1 MNLNSHTMGV
11 SFYLHFGGVL
21 PVLPVSC
28 YNGGMKTQHAMN
40 AHPGMGRRGVL
51 FVFRFLVVCSV
62 CTCVHGGEPEA
73 RGAGQRPL
81 RVLAIG
87 NSYTQSLVPE
97 FPQVA
102 RAAGCSLDLAILA
115 IGGNSLS
122 NHWMHCAAA
131 LADPAWRPYFADGRK
146 TNLPEMLAAK
156 TWDVVTLQEQSAD
169 GMDPEKFDPWADR
182 LIAFVRSRQPQA
194 RIFFQQTWSDTVASW
209 RITDNGVKG
218 ALGLTQD
225 GMFAA
230 LEKNYAFQAARL
242 GARLIPVGK
251 ALQIYRR
258 GLPVRFT
265 KPTAA
270 ELAALKEGE
279 VPDMKGELSGWW
291 EWSRGRPYEKD
302 YGVYRLRQDFH
313 HLNPEGRYLQA
324 CVWTAALFGVDL
336 ANLGYAPDLG
346 ADFARRAPFIRACAM
361 KAVKEVGLA
370 EGTPSGGRTFRIERN
385 IRYSGAS
392 TNCVLDVKWPA
403 GATNCAVVVNLHGGG
418 LTGGAKQFAPWPE
431 EAQGHD
437 AIVFV
442 GAGYR
447 LLRPDN
453 DAVKPADCLADA
465 AAAVAWTFAN
475 IARYGGDPKKVFLT
489 GISAGGYLTAMVGM
503 DARWLAP
510 HGFRPGDLA
519 GIVPLTGQMTKHF
532 NVRKL
537 GFKDPDPQFQPKIDA
552 WAPLFYAHAKGLPP
566 ACFCTGGRDLEWRG
580 RVEENELLARAL
592 RDCGYPRTEF
602 HETEGDHGGG
612 VLESAYHLR
621 DFVMKTVEADGVAR
635 LADGE
640 RVVFFGDSIT
650 HDGRYVYN
658 LQLFQNLRRPGS
670 GTRLLNGGISG
681 DSAAGGVGRW
691 RDDILPMRP
700 DRAFVMFGMNDVGR
714 DLYATATPTDVQAKG
729 RAAAR
734 ARYEANLRAL
744 AALMPTSGVKTVFVT
759 PSPYNQYSLQPEREN
774 LAQCNEPG
782 LAACADRVRALAAE
796 RHFGVVD
803 LHAPMTAMFK
813 AHPAFAFCRDRV
825 HPGAEG
831 HLVMAALLAEAMRY
845 SSVVARAAIDAE
857 TGRARPLGA
866 RDGSR
871 NCTLTRVQ
879 ASPRRVAFTYAPK
892 ALPFPKLPEYERVD
906 GAFYP
911 LTARLNQEPFVVTGL
926 ADGRYTL
933 AFDGRPVGV
942 FTAAALAQGV
952 NVALLDTPNQRRARE
967 AARPMAELQHVNAR
981 LRTFALVCGMLR
993 RNKVDPS
1000 DPAAAEA
1007 WLADWLARHAESR
1020 YLGAFQNWAKTYREV
1035 APVQAAL
1042 EAQVEDL
1049 YERMAAVRPAV
1060 SRVTIEM
1067 AD

>member
-1 MNLNSHTMGV
+1 MQHILNVHSH
-11 SFYLHFGGVL
+11 
-21 PVLPVSC
+21 
-28 YNGGMKTQHAMN
+28 
-40 AHPGMGRRGVL
+40 RGWM
-51 FVFRFLVVCSV
+51 RAFLVVCFLAIGPV
-62 CTCVHGGEPEA
+62 YGGEPEA
-73 RGAGQRPL
+73 RVAGQRPL

-87 NSYTQSLVPE
+87 NSYTQSLLPE
-97 FPQVA
+97 FPKVA
-102 RAAGCSLDLAILA
+102 RAAGCPLDLAILA

-122 NHWMHCAAA
+122 NHWMNCAAA
-131 LADPAWRPYFADGRK
+131 LADPTRRPYFVDGKK

-156 TWDVVTLQEQSAD
+156 AWDVVTLQEQSAD
-169 GMDPEKFDPWADR
+169 GMYPEKFDPWADR

-194 RIFFQQTWSDTVASW
+194 KIFFQQTWSDTVASW

-218 ALGLTQD
+218 ALDLTQD
-225 GMFAA
+225 EMFAA
-230 LEKNYAFQAARL
+230 LEKNYAFQAKRL
-242 GARLIPVGK
+242 GAQIIPVGA

-258 GLPVRFT
+258 DLPVRFV

-270 ELAALKEGE
+270 ALAALKEGE
-279 VPDMKGELSGWW
+279 VPNMKGELSGWW
-291 EWSRGRPYEKD
+291 EWSRGRSYEKD

-336 ANLGYAPDLG
+336 SDLGYAPVLG

-361 KAVKEVGLA
+361 KAVKEVGLI
-370 EGTPSGGRTFRIERN
+370 EETSSGGRVFKVQRD
-385 IRYSGAS
+385 IRYSEAS
-392 TNCVLDVKWPA
+392 TNCVLDVKWPV
-403 GATNCAVVVNLHGGG
+403 GASNCAVVVNLHGGG
-418 LTGGAKQFAPWPE
+418 LTGGTKTFAPWPE
-431 EAQGHD
+431 EAQGRD
-437 AIVFV
+437 AVVFV
-442 GAGYR
+442 GVEYR
-447 LLRPDN
+447 LLRPGS

-465 AAAVAWTFAN
+465 AAAVAWTFGN

-489 GISAGGYLTAMVGM
+489 GVSAGGYLTAMVGM

-510 HGFRPGDLA
+510 HGFKPGDLA

-532 NVRKL
+532 NVRRL

-566 ACFCTGGRDLEWRG
+566 ACFCTGGRDTEWKG
-580 RVEENELLARAL
+580 RVEENELLACAL

-650 HDGRYVYN
+650 HDGRYVYY

-681 DSAAGGVGRW
+681 DSAGGGVGRW
-691 RDDILPMRP
+691 KDDILPLRP

-729 RAAAR
+729 RAAAL
-734 ARYEANLRAL
+734 ARYEANLSAL

-759 PSPYNQYSLQPEREN
+759 PSPYNQYSVQPEREN
-774 LAQCNEPG
+774 LVACNEPG

-803 LHAPMTAMFK
+803 LHAPMTALFK
-813 AHPAFAFCRDRV
+813 AHPAFVFCGDRV

-831 HLVMAALLAEAMRY
+831 HLVMAAQLAEAMRY
-845 SSVVARAAIDAE
+845 SPVVARAVVDAK
-857 TGRARPLGA
+857 TGTVGKLGS
-866 RDGSR
+866 RGGSR
-871 NCTLTRVQ
+871 NCTLTHVR
-879 ASPRRVAFTYAPK
+879 ATPRRVAFTYTPK
-892 ALPFPKLPEYERVD
+892 ALPFPKLPEYEKVD

-911 LTARLNQEPFVVTGL
+911 LTARLNQEVIVVTGL
-926 ADGRYTL
+926 EDGRYTL
-933 AFDGRPVGV
+933 AFDGRPVGT
-942 FTAAALAQGV
+942 FTAAAFAQGV

-967 AARPMAELQHVNAR
+967 AARPMAELKGVNAR

-1000 DPAAAEA
+1000 DPTAAEA
-1007 WLADWLARHAESR
+1007 WLTDWLARNAQNR
-1020 YLGAFQNWAKTYREV
+1020 YLGAFQAWAKSYRDV
-1035 APVQAAL
+1035 APVKAAL

-1060 SRVTIEM
+1060 SRVTVEP
-1067 AD
+1067 AR